1 MQEKKLFIHGDI
13 DRGIGGMGI
22 GNWELGNGNWE
33 LGIGEWGMGMG
44 GLGDSCRAVE
54 K

>member
-22 GNWELGNGNWE
+22 GNWELGIGEWEWE
-33 LGIGEWGMGMG
+33 LGDWDKRNIREI
-44 GLGDSCRAVE
+44 
-54 K
+54 KK